1 MNNRDT
7 RRTELDEAPARQA
20 QPDVEPVAELGDR
33 ERELGRV
40 AEALTRR

>member
-7 RRTELDEAPARQA
+7 RRTNLDEAPARKA
-20 QPDVEPVAELGDR
+20 QPDVEPIAELGDR

-40 AEALTRR
+40 AEALAGR